1 LSNTQVKTA
10 INIGN
15 LIGGLRSIAAQS
27 TLTVNHYEQVIRRME
42 RQSLSD
48 YHNAAAYVASKH
60 AVLGLTHAL
69 CSEMPAHSS
78 LGMIAPGF
86 VATELI
92 PEAMRD
98 LGMPVDAFA
107 AITLPTLL
115 AGGGAMR
122 CPMVAPRRA
131 RIDELYHPLRD
142 A

>member
-1 LSNTQVKTA
+1 MKTA

-27 TLTVNHYEQVIRRME
+27 TLTVNLYEQVIRRIE

-60 AVLGLTHAL
+60 AGLGLTHAL

-86 VATELI
+86 VATELV

-107 AITLPTLL
+107 AISLPQLL
-115 AGGGAMR
+115 ARGAMR
-122 CPMVAPRRA
+122 CPMVEPRRA
-131 RIDELYHPLRD
+131 RIDELYHHLRD